1 MITFHFIVSNTSQT
15 LELGEAMNVHEYQA
29 KELMR
34 KFGIK
39 VLNGAVAKSVDE
51 AVEGAKK
58 LGGNIWV
65 VKAQIHA
72 GGRGKAGGVK
82 LAKSLDEV
90 KKYAS
95 EILGATLVT
104 HQTGPEGKKVNTLLI
119 EEGCNIKS
127 EFYLGIV
134 LDRNNSKVT
143 FMASREGGVEIEEI
157 AHKNPDA
164 IIKVAVDPATGFQ
177 PYIGRKL
184 SNALGL
190 DANQAKEADKFY
202 QGLYNLYMQS
212 DCSIA
217 EINPLVLT
225 ADGAIIAL
233 DAKLNFDENALF
245 RHPEIAAYRDFSEE
259 SEKEV
264 EASKHGLSYIE
275 LDGNIGCLV
284 NGAGLAMATLD
295 IIKLHGGNAANFL
308 DVGGGATKE
317 AVEKAFRIILS
328 DPNVKAI
335 LVNIFG
341 GIMKCDII
349 AEGVI
354 AAAKAVSLK
363 VPLVVRLEG
372 TNVELGKKI
381 LSESGLAITAAGDLG
396 DAAKKVV
403 AAAKGV

>member
-1 MITFHFIVSNTSQT
+1 
-15 LELGEAMNVHEYQA
+15 MNVHEYQA
-29 KELMR
+29 KDLMR

-39 VLNGAVAKSVDE
+39 VLNGKVAKSVDE
-51 AVEGAKK
+51 AVKGAEA
-58 LGGNIWV
+58 LGGKVWV

-82 LAKSLDEV
+82 VAKSLDEV
-90 KKYAS
+90 KKYS
-95 EILGATLVT
+95 TDILHSTLVT

-119 EEGCNIKS
+119 EEGCQISK

-143 FMASREGGVEIEEI
+143 FMASKEGGVEIEEV
-157 AHKNPDA
+157 AHKNPEA
-164 IIKVAVDPATGFQ
+164 IVKVAVEPGAGYQ
-177 PYIGRKL
+177 PYIGRIL

-190 DANQAKEADKFY
+190 DAVQSKDADAFY
-202 QGLYNLYMQS
+202 RGLYKLYVDS

-225 ADGAIIAL
+225 ADNQMIAL
-233 DAKLNFDENALF
+233 DAKLNFDENAMF
-245 RHPEIAAYRDFSEE
+245 RHPEIAAYRDLTEE
-259 SEKEV
+259 SAKEV
-264 EASKHGLSYIE
+264 EASKYGLSYIE

-295 IIKLHGGNAANFL
+295 IVQLHGGNAANFL

-317 AVEKAFRIILS
+317 AVEQAFRIILS

-349 AEGVI
+349 AEGVV
-354 AAAKAVSLK
+354 AAAKAVSLS

-372 TNVELGKKI
+372 TNVDLGKKI
-381 LSESGLAITAAGDLG
+381 LNESGLAITAAGDLG

-403 AAAKGV
+403 AAAKGA

>member
-1 MITFHFIVSNTSQT
+1 
-15 LELGEAMNVHEYQA
+15 MNVHEYQA

-39 VLNGAVAKSVDE
+39 VLNGQVAKTVDE
-51 AVEGAKK
+51 AVKGAEK
-58 LGGNIWV
+58 LGGKIWV

-119 EEGCNIKS
+119 EEGCNIAK

-134 LDRNNSKVT
+134 LDRNNSKIT
-143 FMASREGGVEIEEI
+143 FMASKEGGVEIEEVV
-157 AHKNPDA
+157 HKNPDA
-164 IIKVAVDPATGFQ
+164 ITKVAVEPGAGYQ
-177 PYIGRKL
+177 PYIGRIL

-190 DANQAKEADKFY
+190 DAAQSKEADAFY
-202 QGLYNLYMQS
+202 RGLYKLYVES

-225 ADGAIIAL
+225 GDNQMIAL

-245 RHPEIAAYRDFSEE
+245 RHPDIAAYRDLTEE
-259 SEKEV
+259 SAKEV
-264 EASKHGLSYIE
+264 EASKYGLSYIE

-295 IIKLHGGNAANFL
+295 IVKLHGGNAANFL

-317 AVEKAFRIILS
+317 AVEQAFRIILS

-349 AEGVI
+349 AEGVV
-354 AAAKAVSLK
+354 AAARAVSLK

-381 LSESGLAITAAGDLG
+381 LNESGLAITAAGDLG